1 MNSKKSIIN
10 KKCENTKNK
19 HVSNR
24 RGGNVSL
31 YNGLTFYPIMGSIK
45 LISNFIKM
53 M

>member
-31 YNGLTFYPIMGSIK
+31 YNGLTFLSHNGF
-45 LISNFIKM
+45 NQTF
-53 M
+53 